1 VWAGVE
7 RTMHTYVRCVSVCVK
22 EGEEGRERER
32 ERERESV
39 CVCVSQTLGFRTHN
53 PPVVFS

>member
-1 VWAGVE
+1 
-7 RTMHTYVRCVSVCVK
+7 MHTYVRCVSVCVK